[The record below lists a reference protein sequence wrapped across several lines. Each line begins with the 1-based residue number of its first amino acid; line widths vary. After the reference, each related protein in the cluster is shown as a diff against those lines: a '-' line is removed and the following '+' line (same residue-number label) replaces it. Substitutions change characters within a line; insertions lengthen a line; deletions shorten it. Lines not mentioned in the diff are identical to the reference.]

1 MIPILCI
8 SVCGVQAKVL
18 ARVLASVL
26 MQHTDTYDSFE
37 NGRSHDPSALA
48 NQTSS
53 LLIALK
59 PDEHWS
65 TMEYDA
71 HRSRVH
77 KNEKAQQKFIL
88 KVSFLLH
95 FSGSLSFSTSLRRS
109 RPLLSKEVSR
119 INEISML
126 LTARE
131 PSERMAFGRDS
142 RSDSPFL
149 E

>member
-18 ARVLASVL
+18 ARVL

-59 PDEHWS
+59 PDEHRS

-88 KVSFLLH
+88 KVSFLLR

-109 RPLLSKEVSR
+109 RPLLSNEVSG
-119 INEISML
+119 INEISAL
-126 LTARE
+126 LTV
-131 PSERMAFGRDS
+131 GG
-142 RSDSPFL
+142 SPKEWPLVEIHEVIRLF
-149 E
+149 